1 MKNTLES
8 GFSFTKAFLISSSN
22 RTPPWSGSTS
32 NICPAPRLPTRITA
46 AGSTSSTPTSL
57 DSINKKIIKH
67 TSTNSKNLT
76 DVKIIIRIS
85 LFSEREIIKTKGVG
99 MFSVNKAERT
109 SRNHSKDKINKIN
122 NTTLKKNI

>member
-1 MKNTLES
+1 MKNNLES
-8 GFSFTKAFLISSSN
+8 GFSFAKAFLISSSN

-32 NICPAPRLPTRITA
+32 NICPAPRLPTRSTV

-76 DVKIIIRIS
+76 DVKIISRIS

-99 MFSVNKAERT
+99 VFSVNKTERT
-109 SRNHSKDKINKIN
+109 SRNHSKDKINK
-122 NTTLKKNI
+122 K